1 MVSAAQNYAPYGAP
15 FGTVGT
21 FASPYAYTGEYTD
34 PSGQVYLR
42 ARYYNPAIG
51 TFTALDPV
59 MGVAAVPMSLN
70 GYSYVHNN
78 PVNWTD
84 PSGEFLPVIA
94 VIGLG
99 ILGGAVG
106 GALLGG
112 GIEAGSQLLNNGF
125 DLGCLDMDSVGRA
138 ALEGAALGA
147 LAGGVGAAVGAA
159 GLSGA
164 AAFAVSEGAD
174 FIGGFLYD
182 IGVNGMSREEAL
194 INGLMGIGF
203 GGAIGLLGRGL
214 SRAARNVNLPLPR
227 QLRRQC
233 ASFSADTLIATPD
246 GDKPISEIEVGD
258 VILAYSEATEEVD
271 IYHVS
276 ATHTQR
282 HDTTLDITID
292 GETLH
297 TTDEHPF
304 YVVRDNQEQWVEAQD
319 LHIGD
324 AILSALG
331 ETGIVE
337 DIIIIDQPQMM
348 YNLTVALVATYM
360 VGDGQWLVHNVNYC
374 PMPDPGEAFH
384 GFSRLNIRAIEQAMR
399 DLEARIGG
407 QYLLGL
413 RTRAPGAAALDGVVR
428 NKPSGA
434 KTVEKFNDG
443 TRIIRVPEVDPAGIA
458 TGNQIKMKGISDAD
472 VGFAARHVGD
482 DLFESIPDDEFI
494 DMIVEFGIPRPR
506 PTRVA
511 DQSTYLA
518 NAINA
523 RNGNPGGLIMH
534 GSLVSGLVRGVPLKT
549 EDVQE
554 MFLLEEWYVWS
565 SAGLIDVGQGGHL
578 TQRWLPGDYN
588 ILAPQF
594 NLNMPSEGI
603 IKLLKG

>member
-164 AAFAVSEGAD
+164 AAFAISEGAD

-182 IGVNGMSREEAL
+182 IGVNGMSREQAL

-214 SRAARNVNLPLPR
+214 SRAARNINLPNN
-227 QLRRQC
+227 LRRQC

-271 IYHVS
+271 LYHVS

-282 HDTTLDITID
+282 HDSTLDITID

-304 YVVRDNQEQWVEAQD
+304 YVVRDDQEQWIEAKH

-324 AILSALG
+324 SVLSGLG
-331 ETGIVE
+331 ETGTVE
-337 DIIIIDQPQMM
+337 DIIIIDQPQTM
-348 YNLTVALVATYM
+348 YNLTVSLVATYL
-360 VGDGQWLVHNVNYC
+360 VGNGQWVVHNQDDDIYYRFFTESD
-374 PMPDPGEAFH
+374 PTTLLPDVSR
-384 GFSRLNIRAIEQAMR
+384 SRLIRRSLIHLATQSEGLTRLLANLHGAGAIKQFGISPFVSLGSNMTDLLRSPSAWLQGIIYGASTNEIVTQLPVQQAPSVGEFLLPESKILTPTTDISVR
-399 DLEARIGG
+399 ENEILFLGKDLEE
-407 QYLLGL
+407 YLVKVYDNPYKPDDLLDQLGL
-413 RTRAPGAAALDGVVR
+413 
-428 NKPSGA
+428 PSD
-434 KTVEKFNDG
+434 TPIY
-443 TRIIRVPEVDPAGIA
+443 RC
-458 TGNQIKMKGISDAD
+458 
-472 VGFAARHVGD
+472 
-482 DLFESIPDDEFI
+482 
-494 DMIVEFGIPRPR
+494 
-506 PTRVA
+506 
-511 DQSTYLA
+511 
-518 NAINA
+518 
-523 RNGNPGGLIMH
+523 
-534 GSLVSGLVRGVPLKT
+534 
-549 EDVQE
+549 
-554 MFLLEEWYVWS
+554 
-565 SAGLIDVGQGGHL
+565 
-578 TQRWLPGDYN
+578 
-588 ILAPQF
+588 
-594 NLNMPSEGI
+594 
-603 IKLLKG
+603 